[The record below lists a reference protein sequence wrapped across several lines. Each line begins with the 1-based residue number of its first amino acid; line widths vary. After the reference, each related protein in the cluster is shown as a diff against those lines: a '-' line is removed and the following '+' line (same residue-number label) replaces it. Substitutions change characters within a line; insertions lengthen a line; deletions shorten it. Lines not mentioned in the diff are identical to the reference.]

1 MNNHN
6 TVKDKKEIIAIYVII
21 AVICETVSLFI
32 IGPRSDFA
40 IGLIAGTVTMII
52 NYNILGKVIDIML
65 SGSNIT
71 IAFLLQMGRYL
82 LFGGVAFIVV
92 KISTYAVIA
101 YAIGILILSLV
112 FLVKYGKG
120 GCG

>member
-6 TVKDKKEIIAIYVII
+6 TVKEKKEIIAIYVII

-32 IGPRSDFA
+32 IGPRGDFA

-52 NYNILGKVIDIML
+52 NYNILGKVIDMML

-92 KISTYAVIA
+92 KISIYATIA